1 MNGPESYE
9 FSLDLSPEDRAS
21 QNQASQNQ
29 GVQDQA
35 SQDRAVWA
43 GPLISRLLDEANH
56 AHWESLASALGMA
69 DGQPHP
75 RVGRLVQH
83 VSVTKRGYWEAIA
96 AAVASYQQS
105 GPQQPQGHPSPDQ
118 ALQPPPEL
126 DLNAVCLWEVQR
138 AAALSDGQLATVLTY
153 SGKQMSVAD
162 LLRLNARHTVWHA
175 GQIAALSSGPKLA

>member
-1 MNGPESYE
+1 MSGPESYE
-9 FSLDLSPEDRAS
+9 FSLDLSPEDQAAQSRAT
-21 QNQASQNQ
+21 QNQ
-29 GVQDQA
+29 V
-35 SQDRAVWA
+35 VWA
-43 GPLISRLLDEANH
+43 GALVSRLLDEANH

-96 AAVASYQQS
+96 AVMAM
-105 GPQQPQGHPSPDQ
+105 PRQPQGQPSPGQSLSD
-118 ALQPPPEL
+118 QPPPEL

-138 AAALSDGQLATVLTY
+138 AAALSDEQLQTTLTY
-153 SGKQMSVAD
+153 SGKQMSVAE

-175 GQIAALSSGPKLA
+175 GQIAALCSGPKLA

>member
-1 MNGPESYE
+1 MSGPEPYE
-9 FSLDLSPEDRAS
+9 VSLDLSPEDRAS
-21 QNQASQNQ
+21 QNQQASQNQ
-29 GVQDQA
+29 GVPNQ
-35 SQDRAVWA
+35 AVWA
-43 GPLISRLLDEANH
+43 GVLISRLLDEANH
-56 AHWESLASALGMA
+56 AHWESLASALGVA

-96 AAVASYQQS
+96 AAAVTPRQPSDQS
-105 GPQQPQGHPSPDQ
+105 LSN
-118 ALQPPPEL
+118 QPPPEL
-126 DLNAVCLWEVQR
+126 DLTAVCLWEVQR
-138 AAALSDGQLATVLTY
+138 AAALSGEELQTTLTY

>member
-1 MNGPESYE
+1 MSGPERYKVSP
-9 FSLDLSPEDRAS
+9 DLPPEEQVTQQAAGAGALMS
-21 QNQASQNQ
+21 Q
-29 GVQDQA
+29 
-35 SQDRAVWA
+35 
-43 GPLISRLLDEANH
+43 LLDEANH

-96 AAVASYQQS
+96 AAIAT
-105 GPQQPQGHPSPDQ
+105 PQQPPDQ

-126 DLNAVCLWEVQR
+126 NLNEVCLWEVQR
-138 AAALSDGQLATVLTY
+138 AAALSDGQLATALTY
-153 SGKQMSVAD
+153 SGKQMSVSE

>member
-1 MNGPESYE
+1 MSGPESHE
-9 FSLDLSPEDRAS
+9 VLLDLLPGEQGTQKQAAGAGALVS
-21 QNQASQNQ
+21 Q
-29 GVQDQA
+29 
-35 SQDRAVWA
+35 
-43 GPLISRLLDEANH
+43 LLDEANH
-56 AHWESLASALGMA
+56 ARWESLASALGMA

-96 AAVASYQQS
+96 AVLTGPQQS
-105 GPQQPQGHPSPDQ
+105 GPRQPSDH

-138 AAALSDGQLATVLTY
+138 AAVLSGEELQTTLTY

-175 GQIAALSSGPKLA
+175 GQIAALCSGPKLA

>member
-1 MNGPESYE
+1 MSGPDPHEVL
-9 FSLDLSPEDRAS
+9 LDLLPGDQTARKQAAGAGALVS
-21 QNQASQNQ
+21 Q
-29 GVQDQA
+29 
-35 SQDRAVWA
+35 
-43 GPLISRLLDEANH
+43 LLDEANH
-56 AHWESLASALGMA
+56 ARWESLASALGMA

-96 AAVASYQQS
+96 AVLATPQQS
-105 GPQQPQGHPSPDQ
+105 TDQ

-126 DLNAVCLWEVQR
+126 NLNGVCLWEVQR
-138 AAALSDGQLATVLTY
+138 AAALSDGQLATVLIH
-153 SGKQMSVAD
+153 SGRQMSVSE